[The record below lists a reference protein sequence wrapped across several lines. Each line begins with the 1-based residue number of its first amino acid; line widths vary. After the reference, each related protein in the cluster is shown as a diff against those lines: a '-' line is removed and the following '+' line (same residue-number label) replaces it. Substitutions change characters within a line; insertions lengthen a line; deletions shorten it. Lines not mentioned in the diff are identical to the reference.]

1 MGFLD
6 SILGC
11 YNSADFSLKPT
22 FKALLLGEEAVYLE
36 QVKQITKY
44 SQTQVVVSLKKG
56 GVIVN
61 GENLSIKKFCMGDV
75 ALCGKI
81 KSIEIV

>member
-11 YNSADFSLKPT
+11 YNSTEFSLKPT
-22 FKALLLGEEAVYLE
+22 FKALLLGEDGVYLE

-44 SQTQVVVSLKKG
+44 SQDQVVVSLKKG
-56 GVIVN
+56 GIIVK
-61 GENLSIKKFCMGDV
+61 GENLCIKKFCMGDV

-81 KSIEIV
+81 KSIELI